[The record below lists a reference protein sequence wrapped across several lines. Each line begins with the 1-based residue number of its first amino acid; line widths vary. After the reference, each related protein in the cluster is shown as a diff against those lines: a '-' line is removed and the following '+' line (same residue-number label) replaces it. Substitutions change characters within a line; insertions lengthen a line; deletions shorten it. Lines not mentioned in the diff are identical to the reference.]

1 MNLKPEESWGRAMA
15 LNREIFSSHSIEAI
29 VSDHWIIDYAAFLAA
44 AEKTNAD
51 SVAEHLAEHLPS
63 AWLDVYRDLTPHPIN
78 VQRVIESGFT
88 YVYDWY
94 SQFEVTGKIPFS
106 KDVEDRM
113 VGALGFS
120 RKGTERRNVARQ
132 RGWVGPTEKHWGKE
146 NDKGHFVAHT
156 LGGGLEIN
164 VFVQRRDL
172 NRGWSTEGK
181 LYRSMEKF
189 CWENPGTFFFH
200 RPFYSDCTSR
210 PSALEF
216 GVLKPSG
223 ELWIER
229 FKN

>member
-1 MNLKPEESWGRAMA
+1 MA
-15 LNREIFSSHSIEAI
+15 A
-29 VSDHWIIDYAAFLAA
+29 
-44 AEKTNAD
+44 
-51 SVAEHLAEHLPS
+51 HLAEQLPF
-63 AWLDVYRDLTPHPIN
+63 AWLDVYRELTPHPIN
-78 VQRVIESGFT
+78 VLRVTDNGFL
-88 YVYDWY
+88 YIYDHY
-94 SQFEVTGKIPFS
+94 SQLEATGKIPFDKS
-106 KDVEDRM
+106 IEDRL

-120 RKGTERRNVARQ
+120 RKGTDKRNIARQ

-146 NDKGHFVAHT
+146 NDKGHFIAHT

-172 NRGWSTEGK
+172 NRGWSIEGK

-189 CWENPGTFFFH
+189 CLEHPGTFFFH
-200 RPFYSDCTSR
+200 RAFYEDLTSR

-216 GVLKPSG
+216 GLLKPNG